1 LHWLSLRREGDGFWR
16 RYLEETYIPEE
27 VSLVTMER
35 VVDDLL
41 EREQIEDSFGRE
53 RNYGEGPERGRL
65 TRKR

>member
-1 LHWLSLRREGDGFWR
+1 M
-16 RYLEETYIPEE
+16 EETYIPEE